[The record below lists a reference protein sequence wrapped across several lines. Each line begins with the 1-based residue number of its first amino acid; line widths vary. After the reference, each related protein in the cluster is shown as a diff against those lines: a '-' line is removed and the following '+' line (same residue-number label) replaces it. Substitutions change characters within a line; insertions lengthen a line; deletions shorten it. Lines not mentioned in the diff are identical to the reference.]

1 MKGFKNEIKH
11 IMRTVTV
18 LAALFAMTFVLA
30 GSASAEVIGP
40 FGNSTVVQAP
50 SGTAFSPFGVRPVI
64 LKPADNEFFR
74 PNPFF
79 QQNAFF
85 RPNPFFQ
92 QNAFFR
98 PNPFLNPFF
107 GDDLDD
113 FGVRERFG
121 DDD

>member
-1 MKGFKNEIKH
+1 MKGFRNEIKH
-11 IMRTVTV
+11 IFKTVTV
-18 LAALFAMTFVLA
+18 LIALFAMTFVLA
-30 GSASAEVIGP
+30 GSVSAEVIGP

-50 SGTAFSPFGVRPVI
+50 SGAAVSPFGVRSAI
-64 LKPADNEFFR
+64 LKSSDNEFFR

-85 RPNPFFQ
+85 RPSPFLN
-92 QNAFFR
+92 QNLFFR